1 MKDLFGNV
9 TKGACFDESRKNRYY
24 LFRIWDKSKPM
35 VSFIGLNPSTANE
48 HNNDNTITKVMKIA
62 AHNGYGGVYMLNLY
76 SCVTAYPDEIDSK
89 DSKAIRINAV
99 FIEEF
104 TKNDVVFCWG
114 NFKQAQEISRGV
126 IQKFNNTLCIAQ
138 NKNGSPKHPLYCK
151 DDSKLIPF
159 NKQIPQWNEH
169 N

>member
-48 HNNDNTITKVMKIA
+48 HTNDNTITKVMKIA

-76 SCVTAYPDEIDSK
+76 PCVTPHPHEIVNDIKST
-89 DSKAIRINAV
+89 RINSL
-99 FIEEF
+99 FMEEYS
-104 TKNDVVFCWG
+104 KNNVVFAWG

-126 IQKFNNTLCIAQ
+126 VDWFQTPLCIAQ

-151 DDSKLIPF
+151 DNSKLIPF
-159 NKQIPQWNEH
+159 IK
-169 N
+169 

>member
-24 LFRIWDKSKPM
+24 LFRIWDRSKPT

-48 HNNDNTITKVMKIA
+48 HTNDNTITKVMKIA
-62 AHNGYGGVYMLNLY
+62 NHNGFGGVYMLNLY
-76 SCVTAYPDEIDSK
+76 SCVTAYPEEIITDSN
-89 DSKAIRINAV
+89 AIRINSL
-99 FIEEF
+99 FIQEY
-104 TKNDVVFCWG
+104 TKNNNVVFCWG

-126 IQKFNNTLCIAQ
+126 IERFNNAQCIAQ

-151 DDSKLIPF
+151 DNSTFIPF
-159 NKQIPQWNEH
+159 KK
-169 N
+169 

>member
-1 MKDLFGNV
+1 MSLPTDLFGNV

-24 LFRIWDKSKPM
+24 LFRIWDKNKPM

-48 HNNDNTITKVMKIA
+48 HSNDNTITKVMKIA

-76 SCVTAYPDEIDSK
+76 SCVTPHPHEINLK
-89 DSKAIRINAV
+89 DLQALRINAL
-99 FIEEF
+99 FMGEY

-114 NFKQAQEISRGV
+114 NFKSTANCAIGY
-126 IQKFNNTLCIAQ
+126 IQRFNNPLCLAQ

-159 NKQIPQWNEH
+159 IK
-169 N
+169 